1 MIAKEITK
9 LHEYFYRDTVEN
21 FKYLNQKIKGELTI
35 VISNK
40 YTKDSVL
47 KLDDS
52 KILLKSMSYLQKI
65 FFERHC

>member
-21 FKYLNQKIKGELTI
+21 FKYFKSKIKGELTI

-52 KILLKSMSYLQKI
+52 KN
-65 FFERHC
+65 FT